1 MANRPQTFITL
12 AVATVIAGCNGK
24 SVMRSSP
31 NAEATAQWNA
41 ARASAMSGLAA
52 DQLRDG
58 NFDKCQATLDQVLRL
73 TPDDVNLHMLAA
85 KLSIEQ
91 GRLELADAHLTKAR
105 QLDPKRAETDYLSGL
120 LLERWQKFDR
130 AQAAYADAASKNP
143 TEPAYLLAQAET
155 LVAMRKPTDALALL
169 EAGRKTFE
177 HNGVVVHEIGVLQA
191 KLGRV
196 SDGVDS
202 LREACR
208 LMPDDPTVR
217 EHLGFALFASDRYA
231 DAAEVF
237 ERLVKNDEYAKRP
250 DVFAALGECLTRSQ
264 RHAEAKAAYDTA
276 TRLDAAMPGYWVGL
290 ARTSLAAGDVPSADN
305 ALRKAVALR
314 PTDVPTQYLVGYVRL
329 KQNLLPQALAAF
341 KVASDADP
349 ADGDAWCLQ
358 GYVLA
363 QSNRPAEA
371 KACFARAL
379 AIRPDSPL
387 AGRLLTT
394 ITPAD

>member
-1 MANRPQTFITL
+1 MPNRPNIFITL
-12 AVATVIAGCNGK
+12 AVATVVAGCGGK
-24 SVMRSSP
+24 SVMHPSP

-73 TPDDVNLHMLAA
+73 TPDDVNLHLLAA

-91 GRLELADAHLTKAR
+91 GQLELAEAHLAKAR
-105 QLDPKRAETDYLSGL
+105 ALDPKRAETDYFSGL

-130 AQAAYADAASKNP
+130 AQAAYADAAAKNP
-143 TEPAYLLAQAET
+143 AEPAYLLAQAET
-155 LVAMRKPTDALALL
+155 LVAMKKPTDALALL

-177 HNGVVVHEIGVLQA
+177 HNGVIVHEIGLLQT

-196 SDGVDS
+196 SDGIDT

-208 LMPDDPTVR
+208 LLPDDPTVR
-217 EHLGFALFASDRYA
+217 EHLAFSLFASGRYA

-237 ERLVKNDEYAKRP
+237 DRLVKNDEYTKRP
-250 DVFAALGECLTRSQ
+250 DVFAALGECLSRTQ
-264 RHAEAKAAYDTA
+264 RNAEAQKAYDTA
-276 TRLDAAMPGYWVGL
+276 TRLDAATPGYWLGL
-290 ARTSLAAGDVPSADN
+290 ARVALAAGDMPTADT
-305 ALRKAVALR
+305 AIRRAVALR
-314 PTDVPTQYLVGYVRL
+314 PADAPTQYLLGYVRL

-341 KVASDADP
+341 KAASDIDP

-358 GYVLA
+358 GYVLS
-363 QSNRPAEA
+363 QSSRPADA

-387 AGRLLTT
+387 AGRLLTS
-394 ITPAD
+394 ISPAD